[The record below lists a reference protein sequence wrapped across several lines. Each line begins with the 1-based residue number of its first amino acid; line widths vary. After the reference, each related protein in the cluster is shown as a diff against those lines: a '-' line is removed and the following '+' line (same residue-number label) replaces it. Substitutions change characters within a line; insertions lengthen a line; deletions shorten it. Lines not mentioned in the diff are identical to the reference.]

1 MSKQRQQNK
10 ESKPKKL
17 QTNQQIF
24 FFKNKER
31 WNSLVGFYFY
41 VMLPCKHCH
50 VYCMV
55 NCVITFCHWYKYT
68 TRLGVSGSL
77 LQWPT
82 HEYQKKFQL
91 LTTLLLLFLAQSL
104 SQYASYFS
112 NETNQKSFFNVHCDC
127 RFFIAFLQ
135 YLVLVLTQPPQKLY
149 PEHCV
154 FYFIILILP
163 VYYFT
168 KKFTCFYSTLTF
180 KKPSLI
186 SLTHTP
192 LCADHINYLNLC
204 KDMEESLI
212 F

>member
-1 MSKQRQQNK
+1 MLIVVCLNKDSKTKSQNRRNYRQINRF
-10 ESKPKKL
+10 
-17 QTNQQIF
+17 F
-24 FFKNKER
+24 FFKNRER

-55 NCVITFCHWYKYT
+55 NCVITFCQLYKYT

-91 LTTLLLLFLAQSL
+91 LTTLLLLFLAQWL

-112 NETNQKSFFNVHCDC
+112 NETNQKSFFNVHCHF
-127 RFFIAFLQ
+127 RFVIAFLR
-135 YLVLVLTQPPQKLY
+135 YLVLVLTQPPQKFY

-154 FYFIILILP
+154 F
-163 VYYFT
+163 
-168 KKFTCFYSTLTF
+168 
-180 KKPSLI
+180 I
-186 SLTHTP
+186 SL
-192 LCADHINYLNLC
+192 
-204 KDMEESLI
+204 